1 MYEATLEDPDTFSR
15 PWKISMPLY
24 RHVEKNAV
32 LLEYRCVEYSE
43 ELLYGHLRKN
53 PIAK

>member
-1 MYEATLEDPDTFSR
+1 
-15 PWKISMPLY
+15 MPLY
-24 RHVEKNAV
+24 RHVEKSAV